1 MNVAK
6 FLQQSDVEFEVIPHR
21 ETHDAQH
28 MAQAIHIPGREVA
41 KTVLL
46 RADHG
51 YRYIVAVLPATKQID
66 LRKASEALNGSELAL
81 ATEAEIAQCCP
92 DCECG
97 VLPPFGSQYEMTT
110 MVDESLTHEEE
121 VFFEANTHH
130 EAIRMRFADYRRVEE
145 PLVTPLT

>member
-1 MNVAK
+1 MNVAE
-6 FLQQSDVEFEVIPHR
+6 FLQQCHVEFEVIPHS

-28 MAQAIHIPGREVA
+28 MAQAIHVPGREVA

-51 YRYIVAVLPATKQID
+51 YRYIVAVLPATRQID
-66 LRKASEALNGSELAL
+66 LHKASEALNGSELTL

-110 MVDESLTHEEE
+110 LVDEQLTREEE
-121 VFFEANTHH
+121 IFFEANNHH
-130 EAIRMRFADYRRVEE
+130 EAIRMRFEDYRRMEE